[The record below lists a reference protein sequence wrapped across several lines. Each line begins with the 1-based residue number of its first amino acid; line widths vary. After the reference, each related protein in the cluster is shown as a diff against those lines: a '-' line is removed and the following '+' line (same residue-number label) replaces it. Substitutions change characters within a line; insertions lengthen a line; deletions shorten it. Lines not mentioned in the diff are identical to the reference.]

1 MEEILLML
9 KISKTTQ
16 RNKMGIQLAR
26 HLMSHKV
33 KNPGK
38 QKEMLRII
46 RKKKRRK
53 KRICSERW
61 TQ

>member
-16 RNKMGIQLAR
+16 RNKMGKYLVR

-33 KNPGK
+33 KNPEK
-38 QKEMLRII
+38 KKEMLRII